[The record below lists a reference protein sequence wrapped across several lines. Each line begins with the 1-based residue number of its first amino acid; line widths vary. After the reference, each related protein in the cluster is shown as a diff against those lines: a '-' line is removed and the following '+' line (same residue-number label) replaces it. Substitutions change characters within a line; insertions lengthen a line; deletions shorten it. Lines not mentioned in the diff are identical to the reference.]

1 MLKPV
6 TIENGLPVFTR
17 EDIDLYGLPD
27 YYGYNQWIC
36 IDGQPEFVAN
46 PCDFILLSKHI
57 HRYSR
62 FDRFRMV
69 LLQLL
74 GWRGKVEE
82 DVFEICEMIDFDKSD
97 TWYILKR
104 ELKWNSKSQYY
115 NRIPRILFLMGRSG
129 RIQVDS
135 MTYNS
140 ILERFRKLEYLFGLQ
155 SERKYFPSLR
165 YTSIR
170 LLWEHGIEHD
180 FKIDS
185 LLTKQRKEALDL
197 FWQKYFL

>member
-1 MLKPV
+1 MSRP
-6 TIENGLPVFTR
+6 
-17 EDIDLYGLPD
+17 
-27 YYGYNQWIC
+27 
-36 IDGQPEFVAN
+36 
-46 PCDFILLSKHI
+46 I

-82 DVFEICEMIDFDKSD
+82 DVFEICEMIDFDKLD
-97 TWYILKR
+97 AWYVFKR
-104 ELKWNSKSQYY
+104 ELKWNDKSRYY

-129 RIQVDS
+129 RLQVDS
-135 MTYNS
+135 LSFNA
-140 ILERFRKLEYLFGLQ
+140 ILERFRRLEYLFSLQ

-170 LLWEHGIEHD
+170 LLWEFGIEHD
-180 FKIDS
+180 FRIDS
-185 LLTKQRKEALDL
+185 LLTKHRKEALDD
-197 FWQKYFL
+197 FWNRYFQC